1 MSLAAGYFPDPV
13 CHAQKKTCQRLNAA
27 LHILFSGIPV
37 TGREWGVDAPSCK
50 QAFMSGIS

>member
-13 CHAQKKTCQRLNAA
+13 CHAQKKMCQRLNAA

-37 TGREWGVDAPSCK
+37 TGREWGVDVPSCK